1 MKGFMDYLIEDD
13 FQQVP
18 GPREEA
24 LHLELTVIDCSLG
37 NPGKVTI
44 TDILDR
50 RRERVVAALRA
61 IGRARSEFRR
71 GTSDQATY

>member
-1 MKGFMDYLIEDD
+1 MKGFMEFLIEDD
-13 FQQVP
+13 FRQVP

-24 LHLELTVIDCSLG
+24 LHLDLTVIDCSLG
-37 NPGKVTI
+37 NPDKSVI

-71 GTSDQATY
+71 GTSDQATV

>member
-1 MKGFMDYLIEDD
+1 MKGFMDYLIEGD

-24 LHLELTVIDCSLG
+24 LHLELTVIDCSLS